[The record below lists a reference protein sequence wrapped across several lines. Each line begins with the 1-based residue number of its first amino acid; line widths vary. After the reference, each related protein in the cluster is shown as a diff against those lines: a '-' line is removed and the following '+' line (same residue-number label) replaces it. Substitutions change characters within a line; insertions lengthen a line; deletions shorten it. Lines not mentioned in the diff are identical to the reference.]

1 MVLILSDKTVSS
13 IPVEGLLESHDGPK
27 KPKKIVGHT
36 SFFKSGV
43 CLGKMLVCCVKTSG
57 QSIVRVMEPSESLAK
72 SKRQQGLGRLLRGG
86 QDSLKPYKVLY
97 FPYFPIH
104 SILME
109 HRNSTFLQRLHQ
121 FTFSN
126 QPSVLDVR
134 KDLRLSVWRH

>member
-1 MVLILSDKTVSS
+1 MIKVEQLDVLEEYSMVLILSDKTVSS
-13 IPVEGLLESHDGPK
+13 IPVEGLLDIHDGPNASK

-36 SFFKSGV
+36 NFFKSGV

-97 FPYFPIH
+97 FP
-104 SILME
+104 
-109 HRNSTFLQRLHQ
+109 
-121 FTFSN
+121 
-126 QPSVLDVR
+126 
-134 KDLRLSVWRH
+134 LSPYLYDINET